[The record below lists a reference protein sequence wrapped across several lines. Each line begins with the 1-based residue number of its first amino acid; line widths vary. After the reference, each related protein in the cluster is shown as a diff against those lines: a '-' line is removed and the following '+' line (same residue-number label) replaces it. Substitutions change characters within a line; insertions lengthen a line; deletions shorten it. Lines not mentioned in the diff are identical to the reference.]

1 MKGRKK
7 RQCGCGNTLEQI
19 NTSNKN
25 LELLKQLQMPK
36 PSLQAPCQ
44 IVIGMQGSGR
54 KKVKRRMRMSGGA
67 KIPVLV
73 DKYGNFLRAY

>member
-1 MKGRKK
+1 MKGKK
-7 RQCGCGNTLEQI
+7 RRHYGGNTLQQI

-25 LELLKQLQMPK
+25 LELLTQLQMPK
-36 PSLQAPCQ
+36 PPLQHVGQ
-44 IVIGMQGSGR
+44 IAIGLVGSGR

-73 DKYGNFLRAY
+73 DKYGSPIRNY